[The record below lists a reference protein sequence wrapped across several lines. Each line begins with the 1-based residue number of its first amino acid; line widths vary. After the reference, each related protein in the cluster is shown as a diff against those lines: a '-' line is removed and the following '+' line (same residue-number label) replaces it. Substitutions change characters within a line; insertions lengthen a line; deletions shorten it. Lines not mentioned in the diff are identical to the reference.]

1 MWKYSQF
8 WKDGL
13 KKQTSHFIVI
23 DMVAQLY
30 DKAPE
35 KIFTNLFFHIFF
47 LSVSNYS
54 SELVKLLYLI
64 LRDFSKSTYLG
75 AIQTNLN
82 QDFWA

>member
-8 WKDGL
+8 WKDDL

-23 DMVAQLY
+23 DTITQLY

-35 KIFTNLFFHIFF
+35 KIFTNLFFHTFF

-54 SELVKLLYLI
+54 SELIIVTLPHLEI
-64 LRDFSKSTYLG
+64 F
-75 AIQTNLN
+75 QNLN
-82 QDFWA
+82 TLTFTL